1 MTLQIYSMDYKCFL
15 LCVAVIDLIIVV
27 DGATRPHIVVIVAD
41 DLGWNDV
48 SFHGSKQIPTPNID
62 NLAYDGIILNN
73 YYVSPI
79 CTPTRGALMTG
90 RHPIH
95 TGLQHGVILG
105 AEPYGLPLNETIMP
119 QYLKTLGYR
128 THMVGKLLPFSFQW
142 HLGFFQKAYEPV
154 ARGFETHYGYYQGC
168 GDYYDHSYEAVEW
181 HLGFYKAEHTPIQRG
196 FDTYRGHYLGC
207 GDYYIHASEPVEGWF
222 GYDFRRNA
230 TLDYSAIGQYST
242 ELFNNEAVKII
253 NQHNVS
259 EVRFWVFYYTN
270 SQSCMVSAL
279 DDSVGNV
286 VNALKKKGLYDNSII
301 VFTTD
306 NGGPANGFD
315 GNAANNSPLRGLK
328 ATLWEGGVRGVG
340 FIHSPLLKTKSYV
353 AEQLIHVC
361 DWMPT
366 LFRAAGG
373 DPSTLKNSDGL
384 DLWEMLSNNAKA
396 IRTEVLHN
404 IDPKEKKGAIRVGDY
419 KLLVGGINMNHDG
432 WYPPWQ
438 VEEDSKTHHVDFIK
452 KFNKRS
458 IGNTFEIEQFENIP
472 ESMSLGT
479 SGMSLGTPV
488 KVKCGVKPANAST
501 NCEPLKAAC
510 LYHIPSDPCEF
521 NNIALQNKDTVQKLL
536 DRLNEYANTMVPP
549 LNKPQD
555 PAGNP
560 QNNNGAWV
568 PWM

>member
-1 MTLQIYSMDYKCFL
+1 MDYKCFL
-15 LCVAVIDLIIVV
+15 LCVAVIELIIVV
-27 DGATRPHIVVIVAD
+27 HGATRPHILVIVAD

-128 THMVGKLLPFSFQW
+128 THMVGKW

-168 GDYYDHSYEAVEW
+168 GDYYDHSYEAVE
-181 HLGFYKAEHTPIQRG
+181 
-196 FDTYRGHYLGC
+196 
-207 GDYYIHASEPVEGWF
+207 GWF

-230 TLDYSAIGQYST
+230 SLDYSAIGQYST

-259 EVRFWVFYYTN
+259 EPLFLYLPYQAVHSGNLPDGKALQAPQKYLQRFPHIKNTQRQLYAG
-270 SQSCMVSAL
+270 MVSAL